1 MKSGRDTCAPLFD
14 AVKGCIPTTKA
25 ANLLRSLGNGLPL
38 TRDLTDKDETLKVL
52 EIASAIVASGEPLQD
67 FKDACYGDA
76 NGNGAGPTVL
86 VSAVGSAE
94 SKMQMKDCGPF
105 HMVCLFAMYGEQ
117 NRIQQKAGHPNGQD
131 FIRMKVKQL
140 EWLFSGEEGKTWE
153 IVAVDDGCPNDSKTL
168 ARKVVE
174 AENLGDRVKVLDL
187 EDAVKEGLPYFTERG
202 LKTGC
207 KESRKGGAI
216 LYGLYTAAT
225 RQVAAGAPPL
235 LAMYTDS
242 DLSTDMSLCGVLAH
256 GVLVGGGKMSMG
268 ARYGAAETF
277 LVKPPDFG
285 PSGHPQSHFE
295 QPNMM
300 KIVMRHYVRV
310 RLLPILK
317 GIYDTQ
323 CAFKCFRASD
333 LKAILEEVR
342 SLGADFDM
350 ELLLCALSY
359 FRKGGGSGSEL
370 CVVKPT
376 LFTEDFA
383 ESNFM
388 ASSDDPDKPYK
399 TYAGMNQA
407 LVQMHKRYID
417 QASDEAKAVTDLVA
431 FADGITWEA
440 YKRMVLKLEKDHG
453 PTLFDYDFP
462 LDELKA
468 ACAE

>member
-1 MKSGRDTCAPLFD
+1 MLKRDTPA
-14 AVKGCIPTTKA
+14 GE
-25 ANLLRSLGNGLPL
+25 LLAKLGDGLPL
-38 TRDLTDKDETLKVL
+38 TRDLTDEAETLKVL
-52 EIASAIVASGEPLQD
+52 EIATAIIESGLPLQE
-67 FKDACYGDA
+67 FKDACYGDS
-76 NGNGAGPTVL
+76 NGRGAGPTVL

-94 SKMQMKDCGPF
+94 SKLQMRECGPF
-105 HMVCLFAMYGEQ
+105 HMLCIFAMYGEQ
-117 NRIQQKAGHPNGQD
+117 NRIQKKADHPNGQD
-131 FIRMKVKQL
+131 FVRMKVKQL
-140 EWLFSGEEGKTWE
+140 EWLFAGEAGKTWE

-168 ARKVVE
+168 AHKVVE
-174 AENLGDRVKVLDL
+174 AEGLGDRVKILDL
-187 EDAVKEGLPYFTERG
+187 EDAVREGVPFFQERG
-202 LKTGC
+202 LKAGC
-207 KESRKGGAI
+207 KDSRKGGAI
-216 LYGLYTAAT
+216 LYGLYTAAK
-225 RQVAAGAPPL
+225 REVAPGSPPL

-285 PSGHPQSHFE
+285 PSGHPQSHYE

-323 CAFKCFRASD
+323 CAFKCFRATD
-333 LKAILEEVR
+333 IMTIINEVR

-359 FRKGGGSGSEL
+359 FSKGGGSGKEL

-388 ASSDDPDKPYK
+388 ASSEDPDKPYK

-417 QASDEAKAVTDLVA
+417 QSSEDAMAVTDLVA

-440 YKRMVLKLEKDHG
+440 YKRMILKLEERG
-453 PTLFDYDFP
+453 PTLFDHDFT

-468 ACAE
+468 ACAEP

>member
-1 MKSGRDTCAPLFD
+1 MATP
-14 AVKGCIPTTKA
+14 A
-25 ANLLRSLGNGLPL
+25 ATLLASLGEGLPL
-38 TRDLTDKDETLKVL
+38 SRDLTDEKETLKVL
-52 EIASAIVASGEPLQD
+52 EIATAIAESGLPLQD
-67 FKDACYGDA
+67 FKDACYGDSA
-76 NGNGAGPTVL
+76 GKGAGPTVL

-94 SKMQMKDCGPF
+94 SKLQLESCGPF
-105 HMVCLFAMYGEQ
+105 HMVCMFAMYGEQ
-117 NRIQQKAGHPNGQD
+117 NRIQKKADHVNGQD
-131 FIRMKVKQL
+131 FIRIKFKQL
-140 EWLFSGEEGKTWE
+140 EWLFSGAKGQTWE
-153 IVAVDDGCPNDSKTL
+153 ILAVDDGCPNDSKTL
-168 ARKVVE
+168 ARKVIE
-174 AENLGDRVKVLDL
+174 ADGLGDRVKVLEL
-187 EDAVKEGLPYFTERG
+187 EDAVREGVPYFMERG
-202 LKTGC
+202 LTKGC

-216 LYGLYTAAT
+216 LYGLYT
-225 RQVAAGAPPL
+225 VANRPVKPDAPPL

-277 LVKPPDFG
+277 LVKPPEFG

-323 CAFKCFRASD
+323 CAFKCFRAAD
-333 LKAILEEVR
+333 LMSVIGEVR
-342 SLGADFDM
+342 SIGADFDM

-359 FRKGGGSGSEL
+359 FSKGGGVGKEL
-370 CVVKPT
+370 CVTKPT

-388 ASSDDPDKPYK
+388 ASSEDPDKPYK

-417 QASDEAKAVTDLVA
+417 QSSEDAAAVTDLVA
-431 FADGITWEA
+431 FADGIKWEA

-453 PTLFDYDFP
+453 PTLFDHDFP